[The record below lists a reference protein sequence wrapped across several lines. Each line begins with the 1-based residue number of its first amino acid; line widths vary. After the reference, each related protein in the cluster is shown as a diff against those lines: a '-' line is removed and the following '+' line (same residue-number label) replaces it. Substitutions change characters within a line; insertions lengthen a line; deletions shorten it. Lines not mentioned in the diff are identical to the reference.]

1 MIRLKRIA
9 LLALICALTA
19 ACDAS
24 STEGSQAGPTVPLSI
39 ADAEA
44 VATNF
49 LNGWV
54 NKDFDSMYGLLSAHA
69 LLIDKTSFTHGYTDV
84 EQLLKLSEKGKS
96 FELHHDQTERQGN
109 TVVVHY
115 DMTFKSGPLGDFTDS
130 NRVMRLILSQGKWRV
145 AWSTKALFA

>member
-24 STEGSQAGPTVPLSI
+24 STEGSQAGPTAPPST

-44 VATNF
+44 VATSF

-54 NKDFDSMYGLLSAHA
+54 NKDFDSMYRLLSAHA
-69 LLIDKTSFTHGYTDV
+69 LVIDKTSFTHAYTDV
-84 EQLLKLSEKGKS
+84 EQLLKLSEKRKY
-96 FELHHDQTERQGN
+96 FEIHHDQTERQGN
-109 TVVVHY
+109 TLVVHY
-115 DMTFKSGPLGDFTDS
+115 HMNFKSGPPGHLPDS
-130 NRVMRLILSQGKWRV
+130 NR
-145 AWSTKALFA
+145 